1 MSHIARECAG
11 LSSGTIATLTGAR
24 LYSEIDAIQAALVA
38 FALASSERWETWVDC
53 WEAFKGA
60 NHANILEC
68 KRIG

>member
-24 LYSEIDAIQAALVA
+24 LYSEIDAIQARLVQ
-38 FALASSERWETWVDC
+38 FALSANGEGWETWMDC

-60 NHANILEC
+60 NHAN
-68 KRIG
+68 RIN